1 MGTCTYSV
9 SIIRNRPQEF
19 QQFSIYE
26 RNMTML
32 DLQMLDVVIGTAFV
46 YLLLSLICS
55 AICEMI
61 EARLKYRARDLE
73 RGIRELLKDEK
84 GEWAK
89 KIYDH
94 PLVYG
99 LFKGEYDRD
108 KIDKQKGHYR
118 TKSDLPSYIPP
129 RNFALALIDVV
140 SPSTAGNGPTSS
152 LKPLRD
158 AIDGLPPYLKQA
170 LRPLVNA
177 AGDDINKAREN
188 IEAWYNS
195 AMERVAGW
203 YKRHTQWILLGLGIV
218 VTVAANADTLAI
230 VDSLSRDSV
239 LRAAVVAQAQ
249 ADVKRSAP
257 SMENLGKE
265 LLSARQLGLPIG
277 WSHVKFKQPDFT
289 LGDYCGLVFSRIVG
303 WIITAFAVSL
313 GAPFWFD
320 ILNMFMV
327 ARSTI
332 KGKPEGNE
340 SRKQKKPEETSRVS
354 GDL

>member
-1 MGTCTYSV
+1 MFG
-9 SIIRNRPQEF
+9 
-19 QQFSIYE
+19 
-26 RNMTML
+26 
-32 DLQMLDVVIGTAFV
+32 LQMLDVVIGTAFV

-55 AICEMI
+55 AVCEMI
-61 EARLKYRARDLE
+61 EAWFKYRAGDLE
-73 RGIRELLKDEK
+73 RGIRELLQDES
-84 GEWAK
+84 GNWAQ

-99 LFKGEYDRD
+99 LFKGKYDPAN
-108 KIDKQKGHYR
+108 
-118 TKSDLPSYIPP
+118 TKNLPSYIPA
-129 RNFALALIDVV
+129 RNFALALLDVV
-140 SPSTAGNGPTSS
+140 SPSTAAGAPTSS

-158 AIDGLPPYLKQA
+158 AIDGMPVSSSLKQA

-203 YKRHTQWILLGLGIV
+203 YKRHTQWILLGLGFA
-218 VTVAANADTLAI
+218 VTIAANVDTLAI

-239 LRAAVVAQAQ
+239 LRAAMVAQAQ
-249 ADVKRSAP
+249 EAVKESAP
-257 SMENLGKE
+257 LTGNLGEK
-265 LLSARQLGLPIG
+265 LLSARQLALPIG
-277 WSHVKFKQPDFT
+277 WSHVEFKRPSFS
-289 LGDYCGLVFSRIVG
+289 LVFSHIVG
-303 WIITAFAVSL
+303 WAITAFAVSL

-332 KGKPEGNE
+332 KGKPEGKEN
-340 SRKQKKPEETSRVS
+340 Q
-354 GDL
+354 

>member
-1 MGTCTYSV
+1 MQS
-9 SIIRNRPQEF
+9 
-19 QQFSIYE
+19 
-26 RNMTML
+26 
-32 DLQMLDVVIGTAFV
+32 LQMLDVVIGMAFV

-61 EARLKYRARDLE
+61 EAKLKCRARDLE
-73 RGIRELLKDEK
+73 QGIRELLQDEK

-99 LFKGEYDRD
+99 LFKGKYDPAMTN
-108 KIDKQKGHYR
+108 KQKR
-118 TKSDLPSYIPP
+118 RERVKLDLPSYIPP
-129 RNFALALIDVV
+129 RNFALALMDVV
-140 SPSTAGNGPTSS
+140 SPSTAGNGQTPS

-158 AIDGLPPYLKQA
+158 AIERLPPYLKQA
-170 LRPLVNA
+170 LRPLVNT
-177 AGDDINKAREN
+177 AGNDINKARDN

-203 YKRHTQWILLGLGIV
+203 YKRHTQWILLVLAFV

-239 LRAAVVAQAQ
+239 LRAAVVAQVQEA
-249 ADVKRSAP
+249 VKEPAVSTR
-257 SMENLGKE
+257 NLDE
-265 LLSARQLGLPIG
+265 RLLSARRLALPIG
-277 WSHVKFKQPDFT
+277 WSHVQFKQPDFT
-289 LGDYCGLVFSRIVG
+289 VGDYCAVVFSHIVG
-303 WIITAFAVSL
+303 WTITAFAISL

-332 KGKPEGNE
+332 KGKLQENGD
-340 SRKQKKPEETSRVS
+340 RKKKKAGETSATS
-354 GDL
+354 SNQ